1 MEVQLPFPT
10 LNWGEQQ
17 YKLFG
22 VVTNRDL
29 AGDKL
34 IWWSRERC
42 GKGEEMHAIMKMTW
56 QVDICPQ
63 PISEPMRPGG
73 RS

>member
-42 GKGEEMHAIMKMTW
+42 GKGEEMHAIMKNDLA
-56 QVDICPQ
+56 VDICLSPFRSQ
-63 PISEPMRPGG
+63 CDLGG

>member
-1 MEVQLPFPT
+1 MEGQLPFPA
-10 LNWGEQQ
+10 LNRGEQQ

-42 GKGEEMHAIMKMTW
+42 GKEKRCM
-56 QVDICPQ
+56 P
-63 PISEPMRPGG
+63 S
-73 RS
+73 